1 VRRLPLPLLLLLL
14 LPTAPSKQGSVAAR
28 LRLAAGIGGSA
39 KNCKSVA
46 EAAAA
51 AAATVDSA
59 AAADAVAA
67 EGGEA
72 ICGEEVCGE
81 PLVVE
86 LPALPTSPTSAREVA
101 ANISSSLKPARDA
114 RDCIGV
120 FSHEPSDSAR
130 GRLLSFPHPPLLTA
144 STTE

>member
-1 VRRLPLPLLLLLL
+1 
-14 LPTAPSKQGSVAAR
+14 
-28 LRLAAGIGGSA
+28 LAAGIGGSA

-51 AAATVDSA
+51 AAAAAAAVDSA

-120 FSHEPSDSAR
+120 FSQDPSDSAL